1 MIYVVTASH
10 NRKKTTSDFARQ
22 LAQQKDV
29 EIKLVLVDDGSTDG
43 TGEAVKEILPD
54 AVVIR
59 GNGNLWWGGA
69 LNEAYKWLVKNAIPN
84 SFVMFSNDDVEYSPE
99 YVETGVS
106 ILERKEKVLLSGLGY
121 SKESGELIDAPIQWD
136 YKIAEGKKQKSA
148 PWEGNC
154 TSTRSLFFR
163 IADLKTIGGFHP
175 ILLPHYASDYE
186 WTIRACR
193 KGFSVIADDRLSY
206 LLDERTTGNRERN
219 KLSWKK
225 IWSKKSNMNP
235 FYRLSFILLST
246 PFYYWPSAVAKQIRR
261 LGK

>member
-1 MIYVVTASH
+1 MIYIVTAAH
-10 NRKKTTSDFARQ
+10 NRRETTKKFAKCISEQ
-22 LAQQKDV
+22 TYHKK
-29 EIKLVLVDDGSTDG
+29 KLILVDDGSTDG
-43 TGEAVKEILPD
+43 TAEEVHRILSD
-54 AVVIR
+54 AVILK

-69 LNEAYKWLVKNAIPN
+69 LDLAVKWLLRNAQDTD
-84 SFVMFSNDDVEYSPE
+84 FVMFSNDDVEYGSE

-121 SKESGELIDAPIQWD
+121 GKESGELIDAPIQWD

-163 IADLKTIGGFHP
+163 IADLKTVGGFHP

-246 PFYYWPSAVAKQIRR
+246 PFYYWPSAVVKQIRR